1 MDRKDNLSD
10 KKSPLQQKGS
20 GLFLF
25 SIIFSVCTVSI
36 GLIIDNEIF
45 SRVMFYIQQKALP
58 PFREVY
64 PYQLLLTMFFA
75 FGLPLGMAMAF
86 IFVIKRSE
94 QPSKYVTRLIF
105 ASFGI
110 LAIVIITPGVL
121 GRELNKLLFAIGG
134 FSILFSVLLTYWFT
148 SNYRSSFE
156 KAERIAT
163 DLKLLGYLCFGIV
176 TWQVCSYAATPSYSI
191 YPEKMVELEVR
202 PFAIGQ
208 LKSIMIYF
216 VVGWI
221 LTAVGH
227 YKSMKNYKS
236 KIG

>member
-1 MDRKDNLSD
+1 MD
-10 KKSPLQQKGS
+10 KKENLAEVIKPPQKKGP
-20 GLFLF
+20 GLFVF
-25 SIIFSVCTVSI
+25 SIIFSICTVSI

-58 PFREVY
+58 PFNEVY
-64 PYQLLLTMFFA
+64 PYQLLLTMLFA
-75 FGLPLGMAMAF
+75 FGLPLGMAIAF
-86 IFVIKRSE
+86 IFVIKKTE
-94 QPSKYVTRLIF
+94 QPSKYANRLIF

-121 GRELNKLLFAIGG
+121 GRELNKLLFAMGG
-134 FSILFSVLLTYWFT
+134 FSILLSVLLTYWFA
-148 SNYRSSFE
+148 SNFRSSFE
-156 KAERIAT
+156 KEERIAT

-236 KIG
+236 K